1 MAIGNITV
9 KKYGTDESIFTS
21 DIGRYGVNDNKLS
34 AYLEGGITNV
44 NLQKNTLYQIN
55 ITLND
60 ITENFSSMGTF
71 LYYSYNAGSTT
82 MYQNIDNEVVPL
94 STTQTVTLDNQI
106 HFQLL
111 N

>member
-1 MAIGNITV
+1 
-9 KKYGTDESIFTS
+9 
-21 DIGRYGVNDNKLS
+21 
-34 AYLEGGITNV
+34 
-44 NLQKNTLYQIN
+44 
-55 ITLND
+55 
-60 ITENFSSMGTF
+60 
-71 LYYSYNAGSTT
+71 